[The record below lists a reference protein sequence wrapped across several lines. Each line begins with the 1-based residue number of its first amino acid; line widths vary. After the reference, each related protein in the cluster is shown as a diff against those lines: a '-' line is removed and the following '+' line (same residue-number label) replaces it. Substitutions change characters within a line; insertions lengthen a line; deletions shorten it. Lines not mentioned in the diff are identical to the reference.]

1 MLLHGNGLV
10 GSHVGVQCLCEFR
23 VREWTQEETYASW
36 HAAPPPEQVTAKV
49 RQGQKVLKQEL
60 LTTLM
65 ARTDN
70 K

>member
-1 MLLHGNGLV
+1 MAH
-10 GSHVGVQCLCEFR
+10 R
-23 VREWTQEETYASW
+23 PT
-36 HAAPPPEQVTAKV
+36 PEQVTARV

-60 LTTLM
+60 LTTLT